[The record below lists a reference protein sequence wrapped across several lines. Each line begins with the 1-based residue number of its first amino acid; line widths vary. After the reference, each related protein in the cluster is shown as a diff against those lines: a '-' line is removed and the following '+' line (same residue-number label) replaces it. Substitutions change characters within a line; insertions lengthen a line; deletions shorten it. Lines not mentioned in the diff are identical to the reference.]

1 MNGKLFMKKI
11 KKLLFYYNSLSI
23 LKKFLLA
30 PILGILL
37 IIPFYVFIF
46 LIMLDM
52 KQSVNIANTELI
64 PLNESSYRNI
74 LLLEKIVNEMNSA
87 VSAKETEWIYTS
99 DKNADKI
106 RENLDKYINSS
117 YKKEIA
123 LSISAFNDYYK
134 KAQEVSAN
142 IIQSSYQYK
151 NIEDDT
157 KILVQNYNKVN
168 KLFNDLKAQTKED
181 IEKNINSL
189 FDDTNLILL
198 NGNFIFFVWF
208 FISFIIIFLVYK
220 DLSYKMKKIIN
231 DSKEIAQGD
240 VNFEKR
246 LNIVSYDELGKI
258 VKSINIFI
266 NKLHK
271 SHEKLEKAKEELD
284 RLYVVDRLTN
294 VYNRVKIDEIIKIEL
309 KKKRRYNNI
318 FSIILIDIDYFKL
331 VNDTYGHLVGDLILK
346 EFAQIL
352 KESVRDTDF
361 VGRWGGEEFII
372 ICTQTDI
379 KGSFTLAQNIRAA
392 IEEFDFTTVGK
403 KTASFGISECTDND
417 NENSIIENADKALY
431 QAKRDGRN
439 KVVCYN

>member
-1 MNGKLFMKKI
+1 MKKI
-11 KKLLFYYNSLSI
+11 KKLSFYYNSLSI

-30 PILGILL
+30 PLFGLL
-37 IIPFYVFIF
+37 LVIPFYFFIF
-46 LIMLDM
+46 FIMLEM
-52 KQSVNIANTELI
+52 KHSVNIVNSALM
-64 PLNESSYRNI
+64 PLNETSQNNI
-74 LLLEKIVNEMNSA
+74 LLLEKIVNDINGA
-87 VSAKETEWIYTS
+87 VSAKETEWIFAS

-106 RENLDKYINSS
+106 RGNLNKYINSS
-117 YKKEIA
+117 YKKEIIE
-123 LSISAFNDYYK
+123 SIDAFENYYK
-134 KAQEVSAN
+134 TAKDVSAK
-142 IIQSSYQYK
+142 IIQNSYNYK

-168 KLFNDLKAQTKED
+168 KLFNDLKFQTKEN

-189 FDDTNLILL
+189 YNDTNSILL
-198 NGNFIFFVWF
+198 YGNFIFFIWF

-220 DLSYKMKKIIN
+220 DLRYKIKKIIH

-246 LNIVSYDELGKI
+246 LNIVSYDEIGQI

-271 SHEKLEKAKEELD
+271 SHKKLSIAKKELKK
-284 RLYVVDRLTN
+284 LYVTDKLTN
-294 VYNRVKIDEIIKIEL
+294 IYNRVKIDEIIEIEL
-309 KKKRRYNNI
+309 KRRKRYGHS

-352 KESVRDTDF
+352 KNNIRDTDF
-361 VGRWGGEEFII
+361 LGRWGGEEFII
-372 ICTQTDI
+372 ICTQTDQ
-379 KGSFTLAQNIRAA
+379 KGTFALAESLKKE
-392 IEEFDFTTVGK
+392 IEKFDFTTVDK
-403 KTASFGISECTDND
+403 ITASFGVYECRDED
-417 NENSIIENADKALY
+417 NENSVIENADKALY

-439 KVVCYN
+439 KVVCYNQ